1 VLDYLFDEEFLVETC
16 GSIATWDRLK
26 RSLRTDGYLVAN
38 SKRFV
43 VKRRLCKARDDGV
56 DNRVWVYAIR
66 AEAFEDKSPSDRL
79 EPDKLQI
86 RGNEG
91 LKAHL
96 ERYFARECQWSD
108 AEADDRISRRK

>member
-1 VLDYLFDEEFLVETC
+1 
-16 GSIATWDRLK
+16 
-26 RSLRTDGYLVAN
+26 
-38 SKRFV
+38 
-43 VKRRLCKARDDGV
+43 VKRQLCKPTDDGV

-96 ERYFARECQWSD
+96 KRYSARERSGRTRKLTIASTAAASGTQWFRLILHGRESPGSFVRGRS
-108 AEADDRISRRK
+108 AS